1 MPYADAERQ
10 REAVKSWHEA
20 HPEKV
25 KAYKRTSLLRKSV
38 RERRLP
44 RASSVEHH
52 AFTEEELMRIV
63 ASVLH
68 KESCGW
74 SRKGAKPFSDVEAG
88 DGLRPR

>member
-10 REAVKSWHEA
+10 REAVQLWREA

-25 KAYKRTSLLRKSV
+25 KAYKRASLLRKAM

-52 AFTEEELMRIV
+52 ALTEEELTRIV
-63 ASVLH
+63 ASVLQ
-68 KESCGW
+68 SRGW
-74 SRKGAKPFSDVEAG
+74 SRNVAKPFSDVEAG
-88 DGLRPR
+88 DDLWAR